1 MTTQPIQEDLFG
13 NPVDVP
19 APPVPSAPVRPVND
33 MDRVQAVLAE
43 IVGDTAA
50 LLHVDDAGRV
60 RRCAGRGTDPVSVD
74 LAAVIEQLLAARY
87 LTTQRRS
94 CPGHGSVITATRAGR
109 DAVCR
114 WRAYRR
120 PSTWGPTPGPDHH
133 HTNRKE
139 N

>member
-1 MTTQPIQEDLFG
+1 MTSQPSQEDLFG
-13 NPVDVP
+13 NPVDIP
-19 APPVPSAPVRPVND
+19 SPPVPAALGRPVND

-43 IVGDTAA
+43 IVNDKAA

-60 RRCAGRGTDPVSVD
+60 RRCAGRGTEPAAVD

-87 LTTQRRS
+87 LTTRRRS
-94 CPGHGSVITATRAGR
+94 CPGHGAVITATQAGR

-120 PSTWGPTPGPDHH
+120 PSTWGPTPDLDHITYREEH
-133 HTNRKE
+133 
-139 N
+139 